1 MVIKRPM
8 TGALAAFILGE
19 LLCVWAGFP
28 ILMIV
33 FMVCAVILAVLMR
46 RKKLWRGYYFLVFF
60 LILGYFRMQDIQKA
74 SQFQTDNIYQ
84 VAGKVDKVIEKDGY
98 SQFYLYDAA
107 GLTKDGQINVPGV
120 ILNVSEKNM
129 RALDEVL
136 IGDEVIANISLKQY
150 DTARN
155 PGNFDAKR
163 YYETMNIVCYGW
175 CDSIT
180 VLTRNKNPLIKGIFY
195 VKRRLKAVYE
205 QIGTDDDK
213 GVYQSLILGDK
224 SALDTTVKE
233 LYRVN
238 GIAHIL
244 AISGLHISIL
254 GMGLYRLLRR
264 IYVPF
269 SISFL
274 VSGFV
279 MVSYAVMT
287 GNSVSTMRALIM
299 FLVCTFAD
307 VLGKTYDSISALA
320 LAAMMLLI
328 SYPKMLWNTG
338 FLLSFL
344 AVAGV
349 VVVKPAVAAVFGN
362 PKGKVL
368 DGFFVSFSVTVTTLP
383 VLLCAYYETA
393 VYAVFLNLLII
404 PLMTLLMV
412 SVVFAGLAGLF
423 SMTAAVVFVGTGH
436 YILRAYRLL
445 CEWFQKFPGTVLV
458 LGKPEPV
465 LIVLYY
471 LVLFGFVF
479 VMCGRTEDRLPLA
492 KLRVAA
498 FGAALIV
505 CAGCMGIH
513 FRPAFF
519 VRMLDVG
526 QGDAIH
532 IYADGGHVLID
543 GGSSDVKNVGAYR
556 ILPYLKSQG
565 VRRIRYMVLTHADYD
580 HYGGLLEI
588 LEDKSITVD
597 CLLLSDIGTKSESY
611 RKVERAA
618 VLADVPVRYV
628 HAGTAF
634 SCGKAEFTALYPEEG
649 VSYSD
654 ENDYSMVLELAY
666 GMFRALFTGDIG
678 AQGEERMLDAGVLG
692 DVDLLKAAHHGS
704 KYSTCGAF
712 LETITPKLALI
723 SCGKDNSYGHPHDEL
738 LQRLGE
744 NNIHIRQT
752 PLCGAVTV
760 TIADGAIKVASYCKS

>member
-1 MVIKRPM
+1 MIIKRPM
-8 TGALAAFILGE
+8 TGVLAAFILGE
-19 LLCVWAGFP
+19 LLCVWAGVP
-28 ILMIV
+28 VLMIV
-33 FMVCAVILAVLMR
+33 FMVSAVILAVLIR
-46 RKKLWRGYYFLVFF
+46 RKRLWRGYFFLIFF

-74 SQFQTDNIYQ
+74 PQFQADDIYQ
-84 VAGKVDKVIEKDGY
+84 VAGKIDKVTDKDGY

-120 ILNVSEKNM
+120 ILNVSEKNT
-129 RALDEVL
+129 RFTGDVFA
-136 IGDEVIANISLKQY
+136 GDEILAHVSLKQFEA
-150 DTARN
+150 ARN
-155 PGNFDAKR
+155 PGNFDAR
-163 YYETMNIVCYGW
+163 QYYETMNIVCYGW
-175 CDSIT
+175 CDSVT
-180 VLTRNKNPLIKGIFY
+180 VLSRSENPVLKGIFY

-224 SALDTTVKE
+224 SALDATVKE

-254 GMGLYRLLRR
+254 GMGLYRILRR
-264 IYVPF
+264 IYIPF

-287 GNSVSTMRALIM
+287 GNSVSTTRALIM

-320 LAAMMLLI
+320 LAAVILLI

-344 AVAGV
+344 AVVGV
-349 VVVKPAVAAVFGN
+349 VAVKPAIADVFGN
-362 PKGKVL
+362 PKRKFL

-393 VYAVFLNLLII
+393 VYAVFLNLFII
-404 PLMTLLMV
+404 PLMTLLMI
-412 SVVFAGLAGLF
+412 SVVFAGIAGLF
-423 SMTAAVVFVGTGH
+423 SLTAAAFFVGAGH
-436 YILRAYRLL
+436 YILCFYRLL
-445 CEWFQKFPGTVLV
+445 CEWFQKLPGAVCV

-471 LVLFGFVF
+471 LVLLGFVL

-492 KLRVAA
+492 KFRVAVL
-498 FGAALIV
+498 GVVLVV
-505 CAGCMGIH
+505 CAGCMRIH
-513 FRPAFF
+513 FQPAFF

-526 QGDAIH
+526 QGDTIH
-532 IYADGGHVLID
+532 ICAGGGHILID
-543 GGSSDVKNVGAYR
+543 GGSSDIKNVGAYR

-565 VRRIRYMVLTHADYD
+565 VRRLRYMVLTHADYD
-580 HYGGLLEI
+580 HYAGLLEV
-588 LEDKSITVD
+588 LEDKSIAVD
-597 CLLLSDIGTKSESY
+597 CLLLPDIETKSESY

-618 VLADVPVRYV
+618 SRAGVPIQYV
-628 HAGTAF
+628 HAGMRF
-634 SCGKAEFTALYPEEG
+634 SCGRAAFTVLYPEEG
-649 VSYSD
+649 MTYSD
-654 ENDYSMVLELAY
+654 ENDYSMVLGLSY
-666 GMFRALFTGDIG
+666 KTFRAIFTGDIG
-678 AQGEERMLDAGVLG
+678 AQKEERMVEAGVLY
-692 DVDLLKAAHHGS
+692 DVDLLKIAHHGS

-712 LETITPKLALI
+712 LKTVTPELAFI
-723 SCGKDNSYGHPHDEL
+723 SCGKGNSYGHPHDEL
-738 LQRLGE
+738 LVRLAE
-744 NNIHIRQT
+744 NRVHIWQT
-752 PLCGAVTV
+752 PLCGAVTATV
-760 TIADGAIKVASYCKS
+760 EDGAIKVASYCKS